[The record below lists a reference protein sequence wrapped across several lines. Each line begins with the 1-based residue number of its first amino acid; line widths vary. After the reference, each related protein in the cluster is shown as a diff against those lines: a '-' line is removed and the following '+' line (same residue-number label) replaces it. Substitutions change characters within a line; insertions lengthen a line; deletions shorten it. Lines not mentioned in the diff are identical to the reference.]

1 MDLQNIDLNLMVA
14 FEALMAE
21 RSVSGAAARLGVSQ
35 PAMSATLARLRSL
48 FDDELLVRTG
58 RDMLPTSRASDL
70 AGPVGEALA
79 KLRVAIE
86 PRACFDPA
94 SSRRS
99 FTLSGGDYAAT
110 VLLPQLAT
118 RVRDEAPHIDLRF
131 RFVEKDQIF
140 ELLDSDAINLALGVY
155 PAPPKRFVLRGLLEE
170 RFVCVARR
178 DHPALQ
184 GGLTREAFVA
194 VPHVL
199 VTERGDATG
208 AVDDA
213 LRRHGLERRIALTV
227 PYVLV
232 LRSLLPDSD
241 FIATIGLR
249 AAKILMTSSRLT
261 LYEPP
266 IDLATWRLEMLWSR
280 QQDSDTG
287 LKWLRDA
294 ISSIAANA

>member
-1 MDLQNIDLNLMVA
+1 
-14 FEALMAE
+14 
-21 RSVSGAAARLGVSQ
+21 
-35 PAMSATLARLRSL
+35 
-48 FDDELLVRTG
+48 
-58 RDMLPTSRASDL
+58 
-70 AGPVGEALA
+70 
-79 KLRVAIE
+79 
-86 PRACFDPA
+86 
-94 SSRRS
+94 
-99 FTLSGGDYAAT
+99 
-110 VLLPQLAT
+110 
-118 RVRDEAPHIDLRF
+118 
-131 RFVEKDQIF
+131 
-140 ELLDSDAINLALGVY
+140 
-155 PAPPKRFVLRGLLEE
+155 
-170 RFVCVARR
+170 
-178 DHPALQ
+178 
-184 GGLTREAFVA
+184 LTREAFVA